1 MMSQRW
7 KLHFKFKTYKSD
19 AAPFFFFID
28 IFPPKSNSFDNPLS
42 SYIANRI
49 CENPIMPLP
58 MRIDRVFN
66 GESSIIVRPND
77 PIVFPIND
85 SVSAIINPIPFLQLG
100 FEKLLFFSEI
110 RSFEK
115 FSLPLNQKVNNRW
128 WEATRY
134 LYGALPQI
142 EEDFSTF
149 LRAYLYTII
158 KASINEEDIIGAAIE
173 YCELVNKICEE
184 RLLGNIIM
192 VEINKNQKNVKLF
205 KEKTTKYRNK
215 LKTVKKTE
223 YHPELID
230 IEVFTLSE
238 NCFSYEGNF
247 KDTID
252 KNVDSYVVKY
262 IPLLFYDDLH
272 ECMLQNLKLLETNEL
287 ELLSPS
293 YLLNKNVILIQKS
306 EDLSEKEL
314 NKYSWL
320 SNLSNINIGTIYNF
334 MTESLNLF
342 HKKKELGKND

>member
-1 MMSQRW
+1 MMPKKG

-77 PIVFPIND
+77 PIVFPINE
-85 SVSAIINPIPFLQLG
+85 SISAIVNPLPFLRLG
-100 FEKLLFFSEI
+100 FEKLLFYTEI
-110 RSFEK
+110 RSFDK
-115 FSLPLNQKVNNRW
+115 FSLSLKKIGVQRW

-134 LYGALPQI
+134 LYGDLPQI

-342 HKKKELGKND
+342 HKKKETG

>member
-1 MMSQRW
+1 MSQKW
-7 KLHFKFKTYKSD
+7 KLPFKFKTYKSD

-28 IFPPKSNSFDNPLS
+28 IFPPKPDGFNKPRS
-42 SYIANRI
+42 SYLANRI

-77 PIVFPIND
+77 PIVFPINK
-85 SVSAIINPIPFLQLG
+85 SISAIVNPIPFLQLG
-100 FEKLLFFSEI
+100 FEKLLFYTEI
-110 RSFEK
+110 RSYEK
-115 FSLPLNQKVNNRW
+115 FSLSLKKIGVQRW
-128 WEATRY
+128 WDATRY
-134 LYGALPQI
+134 LYGDLPQI

-342 HKKKELGKND
+342 HKKKETG